1 MSHNGTY
8 FVGQDGV
15 MSVPKK
21 TRGKPG
27 KEEEVDASWSACLRE
42 AATAG

>member
-1 MSHNGTY
+1 MSHNEHILL
-8 FVGQDGV
+8 DGV